1 MSKTEFIEK
10 IDSELKLIRTE
21 AGFTQETMAQIIGV
35 SKKTLVQIEKG
46 RASLGWTGAVAVCTI
61 FSQSAVLDRLLGGE
75 ASDMIRAYAFEDIK
89 APVYNKTMGGKVW
102 WREIEKPEGYKV
114 QQNIVSQHYRI
125 LDDEDRRIFSSF
137 DFGEILERVRE
148 LERGSK

>member
-21 AGFTQETMAQIIGV
+21 AGFTQETMAQIIGI

-46 RASLGWTGAVAVCTI
+46 RASLGWAGAVAVCTI
-61 FSQSAVLDRLLGGE
+61 FSQSTVLDRLLGGE

-148 LERGSK
+148 LERGSR

>member
-21 AGFTQETMAQIIGV
+21 AGFTQETMAQIIGI

>member
-1 MSKTEFIEK
+1 MSKIEFIEK

-21 AGFTQETMAQIIGV
+21 AGFTQETMAQIIGI

-61 FSQSAVLDRLLGGE
+61 FNQSTVLDRLLGGE
-75 ASDMIRAYAFEDIK
+75 ASDMIKAYAFEDIK
-89 APVYNKTMGGKVW
+89 APVYSKTMGGKVW

-114 QQNIVSQHYRI
+114 QQNIISQHYRI

-137 DFGEILERVRE
+137 DFAEILERIRE
-148 LERGSK
+148 LEKGF

>member
-21 AGFTQETMAQIIGV
+21 AGFTQETMAQIIGI

-61 FSQSAVLDRLLGGE
+61 FSHSTVLDRLLGGE

-148 LERGSK
+148 LERGSR